1 MANPQAAANEQQP
14 VAHSAEMNQPATE
27 GEQEGAAT
35 STDQSDEDE
44 GVSFGRMM
52 GGLFRATRSLVP
64 IPAATSEERQ
74 VESSDQAPPFPQ
86 R

>member
-64 IPAATSEERQ
+64 IPAASGDRQ
-74 VESSDQAPPFPQ
+74 VESSDEAPPFPQ